1 MSKAQVQNKHSIN
14 DTKSQVQVITRFA
27 PSPTGTLHLGGA
39 HTALFNY
46 LFARQNNGKF
56 ILRIEDTDIAR
67 SKKEYEDDILAGL
80 KWLGFD
86 WDEFYRQSERK
97 EIYKKYLERLIN
109 EDKAYFSKETEGE
122 RESVIRFRNPN
133 KKISFNDLIRGDI
146 QFDTAELEDFVIA
159 KDLESPLFHFTVVVD
174 DAEMEITHIIRGE
187 DHISNTPRQ
196 ILIQEALGFKSPFY
210 AHMPLML
217 GPDRTKLSK
226 RHGAV
231 SVNSYCEQGYLA
243 KALINFLALIGWNPG
258 TEKEIY
264 DMEELIREFSIKRIQ
279 KSAAIFNIERLDWFN
294 FHYIKQMDEKELADL
309 LPDYLPEDLKSKAK
323 KNHAQW
329 VKIVALE
336 KERITKLPDIK
347 NGIAYFFE
355 KPEFG
360 KEMLLW
366 KQEKDFG
373 AVKKHLGKVIEILD
387 AMDEKTFM
395 SQNIKEAVWN
405 YVEEQGRGNV
415 LWPFRVA
422 LSGLEKSPDPFI
434 ISEILGK
441 EESLNRLH
449 HAIEKL

>member
-1 MSKAQVQNKHSIN
+1 MNLNQFQNKHS
-14 DTKSQVQVITRFA
+14 VVTRFA

-67 SKKEYEDDILAGL
+67 SKKEHEDDIIAGL
-80 KWLGFD
+80 KWLGLD

-97 EIYKKYLERLIN
+97 EIYKKYLERLIG

-196 ILIQEALGFKSPFY
+196 MLIQEAFGFKPPFY

-231 SVNSYCEQGYLA
+231 SVNSYREQGYLA
-243 KALINFLALIGWNPG
+243 EALINFLALIGWNPG
-258 TEKEIY
+258 TDKEIY
-264 DMEELIREFSIKRIQ
+264 NMEELIREFSIKRIQ
-279 KSAAIFNIERLDWFN
+279 KSAAIFNIGRLDWFN
-294 FHYIKQMDEKELADL
+294 CHYIKQMEEKELADL

-329 VKIVALE
+329 IKIVALE
-336 KERITKLPDIK
+336 KERIIKLPDIK
-347 NGIAYFFE
+347 EGIAYFFE

-373 AVKKHLGKVIEILD
+373 TVKKHLGKIIEILD

-395 SQNIKEAVWN
+395 SQKIKEAVWN
-405 YVEEQGRGNV
+405 YAEEQGRGNV

-422 LSGLEKSPDPFI
+422 LTGLEKSPDPFI

-441 EESLNRLH
+441 EESLNRLQ